1 MIAMPTFCIF
11 LLSLLLFPGLLPSEA
26 LGGKVPPVKCASC
39 HKTAKILPASHKAYS
54 LKATDR
60 CFSCH
65 KVEGKAA
72 PLGEKIHSS
81 HLEKSPAT
89 MKNCFACHQADR
101 QGEVA
106 FAGRPGMKAS
116 KEAMPGVAGYFESW
130 NAPDLLAGSHRRNG
144 VYCLDCHS
152 DYMDAYAA
160 GDTQAGCTGCHG
172 GTEEMIKKTE
182 KTKYSH
188 NPHKSHYVDLK
199 CSACHSGHKPF
210 VDYCAQCHPFG
221 YRDPRAR

>member
-1 MIAMPTFCIF
+1 MPTLRFF
-11 LLSLLLFPGLLPSEA
+11 LLSLSILPGLLFTEA
-26 LGGKVPPVKCASC
+26 LARKVPPVKCASC
-39 HKTAKILPASHKAYS
+39 HKTAKILPASHKSYS
-54 LKATDR
+54 LKATDK

-65 KVEGKAA
+65 KKEGKAA

-89 MKNCFACHQADR
+89 MKNCFACHQADK
-101 QGEVA
+101 QGEVS
-106 FAGRPGMKAS
+106 FAGHPGMKAS
-116 KEAMPGVAGYFESW
+116 KEAMPGIHPYFASW
-130 NAPDLLAGSHRRNG
+130 KSSGHLDASHREKG
-144 VYCLDCHS
+144 FYCLHCHS
-152 DYMDAYAA
+152 DYVDEYAA

-172 GTEEMIKKTE
+172 GDAEMIKKTE

-199 CSACHSGHKPF
+199 CSACHRGHKPF

-221 YRDPRAR
+221 YKDPRAR